1 MSLYSGMP
9 WKNRAEFYQQNP
21 DARRKA
27 KRDEAWKA
35 EMVREMRASGVNL
48 KQPSDPGRQRL

>member
-9 WKNRAEFYQQNP
+9 WKNRTEFYQQNP
-21 DARRKA
+21 EARRRA

-35 EMVREMRASGVNL
+35 EMVRENRANGRYVKS
-48 KQPSDPGRQRL
+48 PSDPGRQRL